1 MLFVSAMRNK
11 KNVSQ
16 ESCLDLCAKPFRM
29 YSCLGKGGYI
39 GKERK
44 GSECKFQRSKEWLD
58 HILKLLKGDGRQ

>member
-29 YSCLGKGGYI
+29 YSCSEMEKGGI
-39 GKERK
+39 LERK
-44 GSECKFQRSKEWLD
+44 GKTVSVNSKD
-58 HILKLLKGDGRQ
+58 LKSG